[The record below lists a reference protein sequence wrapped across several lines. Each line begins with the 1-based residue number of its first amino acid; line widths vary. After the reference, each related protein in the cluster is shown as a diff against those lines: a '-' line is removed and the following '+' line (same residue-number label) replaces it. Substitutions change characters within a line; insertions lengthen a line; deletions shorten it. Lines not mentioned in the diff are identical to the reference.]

1 MLHKIENNQLTIYLE
16 GELNSFTSDE
26 VEKEIEA
33 ILAQKGF
40 DSIVLD
46 VEKVRYISSA
56 GLRIIS
62 RLKQQYDKLS
72 LINMTDDVYDVF
84 EMVGFVDEM
93 EIKKLKK

>member
-16 GELNSFTSDE
+16 GELNSLTSAD

-33 ILAQKGF
+33 ILALKGF

-56 GLRIIS
+56 GLRIVS
-62 RLKQQYDKLS
+62 KLKQQYDKLS
-72 LINMTDDVYDVF
+72 LINMSDDVYDVF
-84 EMVGFVDEM
+84 EMVGFTDIID
-93 EIKKLKK
+93 IKKLKK

>member
-1 MLHKIENNQLTIYLE
+1 MLHKLENRKLTIYLE
-16 GELNSFTSDE
+16 GEINSFNSDT
-26 VEKEIEA
+26 VEKEIQSIIA
-33 ILAQKGF
+33 PKGF

-46 VEKVRYISSA
+46 VEKVKYISSA
-56 GLRIIS
+56 GLRIVS
-62 RLKQQYDKLS
+62 RLKQQYDDLA

>member
-1 MLHKIENNQLTIYLE
+1 MLHKLENKQLTIYLE
-16 GELNSFTSDE
+16 GELNSFNSDE

-33 ILAQKGF
+33 IIAQKGF

-56 GLRIIS
+56 GLRIVS
-62 RLKQQYDKLS
+62 RLKQQYDALS
-72 LINMTDDVYDVF
+72 IVNMSDDVYDVF
-84 EMVGFVDEM
+84 EMVGFVDEI

>member
-1 MLHKIENNQLTIYLE
+1 MLHKLENRKLTIYLE
-16 GELNSFTSDE
+16 GEINSFNSDTI
-26 VEKEIEA
+26 EKEIQSIIA
-33 ILAQKGF
+33 PKGF

-46 VEKVRYISSA
+46 VEKVKYISSA

-62 RLKQQYDKLS
+62 RLKQQYDDLA

>member
-1 MLHKIENNQLTIYLE
+1 MLHKLENRKLTIYLE
-16 GELNSFTSDE
+16 GEINSFNSDTI
-26 VEKEIEA
+26 EKEIQSIIA
-33 ILAQKGF
+33 SKGF

-46 VEKVRYISSA
+46 VEKVKYISSA
-56 GLRIIS
+56 GLRIVS
-62 RLKQQYDKLS
+62 RLKQQYDDLA